1 MYFFAAM
8 PCCFF
13 FIKMILTSI
22 QNVLVTI
29 CTKHDEQ
36 KPHVFLFVCP
46 PKFLELAAS
55 LSASGGFRSRGFPSR
70 SREYIVSFAFS
81 EGRYIRHPSSLK
93 TIRVFF
99 LENEPKGKQSS
110 WGINSRIQLS

>member
-1 MYFFAAM
+1 MMLGGCVYFFAAM

-36 KPHVFLFVCP
+36 KPHVFFSLFVP
-46 PKFLELAAS
+46 RNSWSLQQAFQPQEDSEAEVFRAAPES
-55 LSASGGFRSRGFPSR
+55 
-70 SREYIVSFAFS
+70 
-81 EGRYIRHPSSLK
+81 
-93 TIRVFF
+93 T
-99 LENEPKGKQSS
+99 
-110 WGINSRIQLS
+110 